1 MGECVYR
8 TLFKCEPHALGI
20 SVCVQSTANSRTVS
34 TLELIFIM
42 LTTYLIHFLCPR
54 IHAHS
59 LIHTHTHTSL
69 LTHVHTCTCTHAAAP
84 DGSGSHNVSSVRTGS
99 DAVWACPTTGSP
111 SYGRGSP
118 GSAIKDQS
126 TTHRM
131 PHHDHST
138 SSSSTQPNHSFQ
150 QARNQFEEE
159 VAGSLDQALK
169 QLFS

>member
-1 MGECVYR
+1 MWTTCSGDKCLCTVYCQQQDCVNTWTHLHHADHIFNPFPVPSHTC
-8 TLFKCEPHALGI
+8 TLTH
-20 SVCVQSTANSRTVS
+20 T
-34 TLELIFIM
+34 
-42 LTTYLIHFLCPR
+42 
-54 IHAHS
+54 
-59 LIHTHTHTSL
+59 HTHTHTSL
-69 LTHVHTCTCTHAAAP
+69 LTHVHTYTCTHAAAP

-131 PHHDHST
+131 PHHEHST

-169 QLFS
+169 QLFSWLMTNFIDVS